1 MYKLRFNS
9 RGNQH
14 TLSLR
19 SREEVR
25 HILNTSHL
33 VSKVQLW
40 EDGQLLAQQEVFDLA
55 YRMKQQS
62 A

>member
-9 RGNQH
+9 GGRQH
-14 TLSLR
+14 SLLLKN
-19 SREEVR
+19 REEVE

-33 VSKVQLW
+33 VSKVDLW
-40 EDGQLLAQQEVFDLA
+40 EDGQLLSQQEVFNLV
-55 YRMKQQS
+55 YRIDQRS